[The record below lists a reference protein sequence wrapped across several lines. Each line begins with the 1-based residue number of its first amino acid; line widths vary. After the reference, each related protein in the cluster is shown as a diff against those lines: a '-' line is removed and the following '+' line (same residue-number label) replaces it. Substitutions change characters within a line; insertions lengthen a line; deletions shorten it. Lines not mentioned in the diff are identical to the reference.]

1 MRTAVL
7 SDVHGNLEALEAVRS
22 AGVDRGVER
31 WLCLGD
37 TIGYGADP
45 GGCLAIV
52 DELTAVA
59 LLGNHEEAVAGEQP
73 EEYFTPLARRS
84 VEWTRQQLSAGQRAR
99 LGALHL
105 THAEADAF
113 FVHAEPGDPRAWHYV
128 HDADDAAAALKSVP
142 TRLVFV
148 GHSHLAFVCCA
159 TEDVRTIMRTEGR
172 LSLAATA
179 RYLVNVGSVGQPRDG
194 DPRACFAIRDSE
206 LDSVELVRVSYDV
219 TAARQKI
226 LAVGLP
232 RFLADRLSQGR

>member
-7 SDVHGNLEALEAVRS
+7 SDVHGNLEALEAVRN

-45 GGCLAIV
+45 VACLAIV
-52 DELTAVA
+52 DEMTDVS
-59 LLGNHEEAVAGEQP
+59 LLGNHEAAVAGEQP
-73 EEYFTPLARRS
+73 DDYFTPHARRS
-84 VEWTRQQLSAGQRAR
+84 VEWTRQQLSAGQRAG
-99 LGALHL
+99 LGQLHL

-128 HDADDAAAALKSVP
+128 HDAKDAAAALKTVQ

-148 GHSHLAFVCCA
+148 GHSHLAFICCA
-159 TEDVRTIMRTEGR
+159 TEGVHEFVHTEGL
-172 LSLAATA
+172 LSLAATG

-206 LDSVELVRVSYDV
+206 LDSIELVRVAYDV